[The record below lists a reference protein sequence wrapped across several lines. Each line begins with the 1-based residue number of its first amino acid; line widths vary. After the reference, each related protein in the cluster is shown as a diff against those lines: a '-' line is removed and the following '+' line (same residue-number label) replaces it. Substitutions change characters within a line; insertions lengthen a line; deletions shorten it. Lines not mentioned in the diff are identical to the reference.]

1 MEDGE
6 ADIRSDFVSVNR
18 LFPMFGLREAG
29 E

>member
-18 LFPMFGLREAG
+18 LFPMFGLREVG